1 MSRPNSSYEPQLV
14 NKAGETLPG
23 DEIEALDFDRAVADL
38 ASLNGSY
45 AVTIQPG
52 QDVRELLPFI
62 EHIARF
68 DIAFPGYR
76 DGRGYSSARIL
87 REAGFTGAIR
97 AVGDVLRDQLFYM
110 LRCGFDEFLIKDAVP
125 SEAIRAAAR
134 RYATTYQS
142 AADSAAPAW
151 ALRHLVTV

>member
-14 NKAGETLPG
+14 NRAGDPLPAGE
-23 DEIEALDFDRAVADL
+23 IETLDFDRAVTELDG
-38 ASLNGSY
+38 LNGSY

-52 QDVRELLPFI
+52 QNVRELLPFV

-110 LRCGFDEFLIKDAVP
+110 LRCGFDEFLIKDAAP
-125 SEAIRAAAR
+125 SEAIRAAAQ

-142 AADSAAPAW
+142 AADAALPVW
-151 ALRHLVTV
+151 ALRHPVTV

>member
-14 NKAGETLPG
+14 NRAGETLTG
-23 DEIEALDFDRAVADL
+23 DEIETLDFDRAVEELDG
-38 ASLNGSY
+38 LNGSY
-45 AVTIQPG
+45 AVAIQPG
-52 QDVRELLPFI
+52 QDVRALLPFI
-62 EHIARF
+62 DHIARF

-110 LRCGFDEFLIKDAVP
+110 LRCGFDEFLIKDAAP
-125 SEAIRAAAR
+125 PEAIRAAAQ

-142 AADSAAPAW
+142 AADAAAPVW
-151 ALRHLVTV
+151 ALRHRIPA